1 MQFNLTESDV
11 IQFNSIWSSPN
22 QLNWILISFN
32 GVSPGSCVVLCC
44 VVLCCVVL
52 QMIWFFGPVPR
63 RRNMPWLKGQR
74 LGFSEAKCL
83 KIWRLNATRGCVTSG
98 GQDGYSCRPPRVR
111 LLGMKSFHLGGVPTP
126 RWVGFE
132 SFLLSGLGFRC
143 FRVSGEPPP
152 DLGTDEEI
160 AQLFYRTI

>member
-1 MQFNLTESDV
+1 MLGGFKSYMGTKKKVPLKKSKKAPPPKGGPAFGRSGKNMESTCPKGPALGKS
-11 IQFNSIWSSPN
+11 QSHGC
-22 QLNWILISFN
+22 N
-32 GVSPGSCVVLCC
+32 GLFQVPFSCEGKN
-44 VVLCCVVL
+44 
-52 QMIWFFGPVPR
+52 FFG
-63 RRNMPWLKGQR
+63 GSAA
-74 LGFSEAKCL
+74 G
-83 KIWRLNATRGCVTSG
+83 GCVTSG
-98 GQDGYSCRPPRVR
+98 GQDGYSCSPPRVR